1 MRLPLR
7 LATCFA
13 TPFAGALATAAF
25 AVPILAGCGAEPGE
39 PQPGTPSS
47 EPGTTPPADQEP
59 AATGTRALPIY
70 YVADTATGLRLYRE
84 FHSVPPAANP
94 ATDAVREMFAAG
106 TGMDPDYRSYW
117 PSGSDLVR
125 PVEHGGGV
133 ITVDLNAR
141 AGQAGLGA
149 EAAERTVAQLV
160 YTVQGAL
167 QSTDPVQFLIEGQRV
182 DQLWGHVA
190 IREPV
195 GRGDPYAIRSLVQVD
210 RPAHGQSVGRTF
222 EVVGEAASFEANLP
236 WEILRDGQVVRS
248 GFATALQ
255 GQRFSAFRFDLTL
268 EPGEYTLR
276 VTEDDPSGGQGRPPF
291 EDTKLIRVR

>member
-1 MRLPLR
+1 MTSRGRWIL
-7 LATCFA
+7 
-13 TPFAGALATAAF
+13 ALAL
-25 AVPILAGCGAEPGE
+25 V
-39 PQPGTPSS
+39 
-47 EPGTTPPADQEP
+47 
-59 AATGTRALPIY
+59 
-70 YVADTATGLRLYRE
+70 GL
-84 FHSVPPAANP
+84 
-94 ATDAVREMFAAG
+94 FAAG

-117 PSGSDLVR
+117 PSGSDLVS

-222 EVVGEAASFEANLP
+222 EVVGEAASYEANLP

-248 GFATALQ
+248 GFATAQQ

-276 VTEDDPSGGQGRPPF
+276 VIEDDPSGGEGRPPF